1 MIYYLRDNIISKELL
16 YFLSFPLLSWC
27 PLILW
32 SAFRKYRKKLIIN
45 EVNLFILLSTLLIL
59 SQPLLAGPI
68 SAGKN
73 IIRLTNL
80 AYPMMI
86 IFIFPILFMQIE

>member
-1 MIYYLRDNIISKELL
+1 M
-16 YFLSFPLLSWC
+16 
-27 PLILW
+27 
-32 SAFRKYRKKLIIN
+32 
-45 EVNLFILLSTLLIL
+45 NLFILLSTLLIL

-86 IFIFPILFMQIE
+86 IFILSSSFYKFKNIKPVLLIIFFIIFLIWSLHPTYSQIPLFKQLF